1 MLDIEIYTNVTEPV
15 YPAQGRDRVQ
25 IRFRILLRY
34 CKGSE
39 HLEICHRKTHSS
51 SKGQIH
57 AFSLHLSIFP

>member
-34 CKGSE
+34 WKGSE
-39 HLEICHRKTHSS
+39 HLEIT
-51 SKGQIH
+51 
-57 AFSLHLSIFP
+57 